1 MARRRFLQSVGLSAA
16 AVSTREPWQA
26 RAEAEAKAGQLTI
39 SLLNITDLHGHILPT
54 QSYEGVENLGGF
66 ARCVTQIKQWRTEQ
80 PHSILL
86 DVGDVYQGTPE
97 SRASDG
103 QLLINLFNK
112 LNYDAWV
119 IGNHEFDWGFG
130 TVVKSIT
137 ASAMP
142 VLASNARVEGKW
154 SNQLDKTHPLTAR
167 NLLLAGGP

>member
-66 ARCVTQIKQWRTEQ
+66 ARCVTQIKQWRTDQ
-80 PHSILL
+80 PHSIL
-86 DVGDVYQGTPE
+86 
-97 SRASDG
+97 
-103 QLLINLFNK
+103 
-112 LNYDAWV
+112 
-119 IGNHEFDWGFG
+119 
-130 TVVKSIT
+130 
-137 ASAMP
+137 
-142 VLASNARVEGKW
+142 LASNARVEGKW